1 LYLRRLDTQGF
12 KSFADRQI
20 FEFGPGMT
28 VIAGP
33 NGSGKSNVADA
44 IRWALGEQSTRQLR
58 ARKTEDII
66 FSGSEKRRQLG
77 MGEVTI
83 VLDNSEGWMPIDFKE
98 VSVTRRAHRS
108 GDNEYLINNQVVRR
122 SDVLDLFRRAQVGQ
136 NSYAHMSQGLVDE
149 VLALRPG
156 ERRELIE
163 EAADVRRH
171 RHQLTL
177 SERRLTQTRD
187 NLGHVRMLIAEV
199 EPRLR
204 SLARQSRKAER
215 YQELATELADAL
227 QVYLEH
233 ELRAAR
239 ESQTAAQATHDQR
252 GQAFADTRKTL
263 AAAEKRLGDLER
275 IAADRR
281 HSLEQAQTRERELA
295 EEGLRLEQAVALA
308 EQRLELINERRAELQ
323 RLLAAE
329 PQVAEE
335 ADASIEALLETL
347 TARVA
352 EASDELARHR
362 AALAEA
368 DSAARETLRELSE
381 AEATRARLAAERDDA
396 RRRLEEIAVEET
408 ERRERLSTAR
418 ERVTTLRGELDEARR
433 TSTELREQQRETELT
448 ASDARERRVKAERA
462 IDEAQDHAASAAD
475 AERDAS
481 AELQLIEDRI
491 ALLEKLAE
499 TAPSGVSASQAVL
512 DAANEQDPDLAL
524 GGVVGLISRLIRVPD
539 GLERAIEA
547 ALAEHV
553 AAVVVERRED
563 AIAAVERLR
572 EQGSGSAL
580 VYPLDGIAHIYPLNL
595 FNERGVIGI
604 AAKLVRTEQ
613 RYRPLID
620 TLLGRVIVV
629 EDQGTAEKMLR
640 RGLGSVVTRD
650 GLLLEPGGAVYGGS
664 GGIAVGQFSLH
675 RELEGLPE
683 QRDAA
688 AEALEA
694 ARSRTAAAVAEV
706 ARVRAVLAS
715 SSAEAEQG
723 ASALRE
729 IETQLLAAERRE
741 GELRAEANGL
751 QRTLEDEDS
760 SAQSAASIRERL
772 STAERELVT
781 VATRITAL
789 RDRSTAVGG
798 ERDVAAERVTTAT
811 QALADVEAERRAL
824 VAQREEREAARQRA
838 LELQAQR
845 RTQLDALQREHEDLE
860 LSLQDRRGQ
869 LANNRSART
878 SAQEAVG
885 PAHAALSQIEQETR
899 TLSAQRGDAQN
910 AQLTAE
916 RELLQSE
923 NELRRRQ
930 ERVSALLEE
939 IAEERMEVQ
948 PDGRVTPL
956 PPEPAAVDDAGV
968 DSDEDDDGDE
978 VPDAGAGE
986 STAGE
991 PALVTAAADT
1001 NGASEPD
1008 PLRGGAEVDI
1018 DALRSRITELRGK
1031 IHSLGPV
1038 NVDALE
1044 DLSEERERHEYLTGQ
1059 IADLEAAEV
1068 ELRGAIRDLRR
1079 LIRERFVET
1088 FAVVNERFGEY
1099 FTRFFG
1105 GGQAELRLVETARDA
1120 AGDEEDDDPPEE
1132 TAEPGVEIFA
1142 QPPGKRIAS
1151 LNVLSGGERAM
1162 TSVALLFALLSVNPA
1177 PVVVLD
1183 EVDAALDEANVG
1195 RFVMTLQELQ
1205 DRSQFIVIS
1214 HNRRTIEAADAI
1226 YGVSMGEDSTSAV
1239 LSLKLAELST
1249 AS

>member
-1 LYLRRLDTQGF
+1 MYLRRLDTQGF

-44 IRWALGEQSTRQLR
+44 IRWALGEQSARQLR

-83 VLDNSEGWMPIDFKE
+83 VLDNSEGWMPIAFEE

-122 SDVLDLFRRAQVGQ
+122 TDVLDLFRRAQVGQ

-149 VLALRPG
+149 VLALRPA

-171 RHQLTL
+171 RHQLNL

-187 NLGHVRMLIAEV
+187 NLGHVRMLIQEV

-204 SLARQSRKAER
+204 SLSRQSRKAER
-215 YQELATELADAL
+215 YQELAGELADAL
-227 QVYLEH
+227 QVYFEH

-239 ESQTAAQATHDQR
+239 EGHTGAQATHDQR
-252 GQAFADTRKTL
+252 GQAFADARKAL
-263 AAAEKRLGDLER
+263 AAAESRLSDLER

-281 HSLEQAQTRERELA
+281 RSLEQSQARERELA

-323 RLLAAE
+323 RALAAE
-329 PQVAEE
+329 PTVDDD
-335 ADASIEALLETL
+335 ADASIAALLQSL
-347 TARVA
+347 TARVT
-352 EASDELARHR
+352 EASDELARQR
-362 AALAEA
+362 TALNEA
-368 DSAARETLRELSE
+368 DVAARETLRELSE
-381 AEATRARLAAERDDA
+381 AEATRARLEAERDDA
-396 RRRLEEIAVEET
+396 RRRLEEIAVEEA
-408 ERRERLSTAR
+408 ERRQRLSAAR
-418 ERVTTLRGELDEARR
+418 DRLATLRPELDEARHA
-433 TSTELREQQRETELT
+433 SQELRERQRSTETI
-448 ASDARERRVKAERA
+448 ASNARERRVGAERA
-462 IDEAQDHAASAAD
+462 IDAAQRAAAAAAD
-475 AERDAS
+475 AEREA
-481 AELQLIEDRI
+481 AAALQLFDDRI
-491 ALLEKLAE
+491 ALLERLAE
-499 TAPSGVSASQAVL
+499 TAPSGISASQAVL
-512 DAANEQDPDLAL
+512 DAANERDPDLAL
-524 GGVVGLISRLIRVPD
+524 HGVVGLISRLIRVPD

-553 AAVVVERRED
+553 AAVVVEHRED
-563 AIAAVERLR
+563 AIAAVQRLR
-572 EQGSGSAL
+572 EQNAGSAL
-580 VYPLDGIAHIYPLNL
+580 VYPLDDVKHIYPLNL

-629 EDQGTAEKMLR
+629 EDQATAEKMLR
-640 RGLGSVVTRD
+640 RGLGSVVTKD
-650 GLLLEPGGAVYGGS
+650 GLLLQPGGAIYGGS
-664 GGIAVGQFSLH
+664 GGIAIGQFSLH

-683 QRDAA
+683 ERDTAA
-688 AEALEA
+688 VALEA
-694 ARSRTAAAVAEV
+694 ARNRTAAAHAEV
-706 ARVRAVLAS
+706 ERVRAVLAS
-715 SSAEAEQG
+715 SSAEAEQS
-723 ASALRE
+723 AIALRE
-729 IETQLLAAERRE
+729 IEAQLLAAERRE

-751 QRTLEDEDS
+751 QRTLEHDTGSER
-760 SAQSAASIRERL
+760 AAAGIRERQ
-772 STAERELVT
+772 SSAERELVT
-781 VATRITAL
+781 VAARITAL
-789 RDRSTAVGG
+789 RDRSTAVGA
-798 ERDVAAERVTTAT
+798 ERDVAAERVATAT
-811 QALADVEAERRAL
+811 QSLADVEAERRAL
-824 VAQREEREAARQRA
+824 IAQREEREAARQRA
-838 LELQAQR
+838 LDLQEQR
-845 RTQLDALQREHEDLE
+845 RTQLDALEREFEDLE

-869 LANNRSART
+869 LANNRSARS

-885 PAHAALSQIEQETR
+885 PAHAALSQIEQEQR
-899 TLSAQRGDAQN
+899 SLSAERGDAQN

-923 NELRRRQ
+923 NDLRRWQ
-930 ERVSALLEE
+930 ERVTSLLEE
-939 IAEERMEVQ
+939 IAEERMEVL

-956 PPEPAAVDDAGV
+956 PPEPAADREVDEDAEA
-968 DSDEDDDGDE
+968 DDESDTDDDGAG
-978 VPDAGAGE
+978 DA
-986 STAGE
+986 
-991 PALVTAAADT
+991 PILAAVAAET
-1001 NGASEPD
+1001 NGSGGEREPI
-1008 PLRGGAEVDI
+1008 RGGADVDL
-1018 DALRSRITELRGK
+1018 DELRARITELRGK
-1031 IHSLGPV
+1031 IHALGPV

-1068 ELRGAIRDLRR
+1068 ELRSAIRDLRR

-1088 FAVVNERFGEY
+1088 FALVNERFGEY

-1105 GGQAELRLVETARDA
+1105 GGQAELRLVDATRDSA
-1120 AGDEEDDDPPEE
+1120 SGDDEEVEE
-1132 TAEPGVEIFA
+1132 ERHDETGEPGVEIFA

-1239 LSLKLAELST
+1239 LSLKLAELPS